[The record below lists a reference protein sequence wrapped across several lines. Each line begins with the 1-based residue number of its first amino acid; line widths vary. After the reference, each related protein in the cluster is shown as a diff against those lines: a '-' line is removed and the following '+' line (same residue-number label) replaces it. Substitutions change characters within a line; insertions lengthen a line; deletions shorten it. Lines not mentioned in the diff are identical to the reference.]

1 MMVAG
6 AIWIWIAVTAARR
19 SGATVACGLSG
30 STIDDRRNFGG
41 NQGGGMA
48 AVDIQSQEEPS
59 AQTVSA
65 VLDAAAERI
74 AAAGVENARADAEA
88 LVADA
93 LGMKPEELSVD
104 SAGEIPPEVAERD
117 RGAGARRV
125 DREPMAYILGHAP
138 FRGLE
143 IAVDARVLWPRR
155 ETELLVEV
163 GAELPEGA
171 RVHEVGTG
179 SGAIALALINERPD
193 LRVTASDL
201 SPEAA
206 EAARENAE
214 RLGLELEVTVGE
226 GLPDSLLG
234 EGVDL
239 VIANLPYVTDST
251 IFERSPEIQ
260 REPRIA
266 VTGDCGEDGLG
277 VIRGLIEET
286 PSGWRLALEHD
297 THHGP
302 AMREL
307 LRDATTLQDYE
318 GDERVTVGFAP

>member
-1 MMVAG
+1 
-6 AIWIWIAVTAARR
+6 
-19 SGATVACGLSG
+19 
-30 STIDDRRNFGG
+30 
-41 NQGGGMA
+41 MA
-48 AVDIQSQEEPS
+48 AIDVQSQDGPS
-59 AQTVSA
+59 ARTVSA
-65 VLDAAAERI
+65 VLDAAAERL
-74 AAAGVENARADAEA
+74 AAAGVENARADAEI

-93 LGMKPEELSVD
+93 MGVKPEELSVE
-104 SAGEIPPEVAERD
+104 SAGEIPADALAAIEERV
-117 RGAGARRV
+117 ARRV
-125 DREPMAYILGHAP
+125 EREPMAYILGRAP

-143 IAVDARVLWPRR
+143 VAVDERVLWPRR

-163 GAELPEGA
+163 GVELPEGA

-179 SGAIALALINERPD
+179 SGAIALALLAERPD

-201 SPEAA
+201 SPEAV

-214 RLGLELEVTVGE
+214 RLGIDLDVSVATGIPD
-226 GLPDSLLG
+226 GL

-260 REPRIA
+260 KEPRIA
-266 VTGDCGEDGLG
+266 VTGSCGEDGLG

-286 PSGWRLALEHD
+286 PSGWKLAMEHD

-302 AMREL
+302 TMREM

>member
-1 MMVAG
+1 
-6 AIWIWIAVTAARR
+6 
-19 SGATVACGLSG
+19 
-30 STIDDRRNFGG
+30 
-41 NQGGGMA
+41 MA
-48 AVDIQSQEEPS
+48 AIDVQSQEGPS
-59 AQTVSA
+59 ARTVSA
-65 VLDAAAERI
+65 VLDAAAERL
-74 AAAGVENARADAEA
+74 AAAGIDSARRDAEV

-93 LGMKPEELSVD
+93 MGVKPEQLAVAG
-104 SAGEIPPEVAERD
+104 AGEIPAEVAAAIEERV
-117 RGAGARRV
+117 ARRA
-125 DREPMAYILGHAP
+125 DREPIAYILGRTP

-143 IAVDARVLWPRR
+143 IAVDERVLWPRR

-163 GAELPEGA
+163 GVELPEGA

-179 SGAIALALINERPD
+179 SGAIALALLSERPD
-193 LRVTASDL
+193 LEVTASDL

-214 RLGLELEVTVGE
+214 RLGLPLEVTVATGIPA
-226 GLPDSLLG
+226 GL

-260 REPRIA
+260 KEPRIA

-277 VIRGLIEET
+277 VIRGLVGET
-286 PSGWRLALEHD
+286 PSGWKLAMEHD

-307 LRDATTLQDYE
+307 LRDATTLPDYE

>member
-1 MMVAG
+1 V
-6 AIWIWIAVTAARR
+6 
-19 SGATVACGLSG
+19 
-30 STIDDRRNFGG
+30 
-41 NQGGGMA
+41 A
-48 AVDIQSQEEPS
+48 AVDVRSGEEPS

-74 AAAGVENARADAEA
+74 AAAGVENARGDAEA

-93 LGMKPEELSVD
+93 MGVKPENLSVD
-104 SAGEIPPEVAERD
+104 SAGAVPAEVAAAIEERV
-117 RGAGARRV
+117 GQRV
-125 DREPMAYILGHAP
+125 EREPMAYILGRAP

-143 IAVDARVLWPRR
+143 IAVDKRVLWPRR

-163 GAELPEGA
+163 AAGLPEGA

-179 SGAIALALINERPD
+179 SGAIALALLSERPD

-214 RLGLELEVTVGE
+214 RLDLDLDVSVATGI
-226 GLPDSLLG
+226 PDRL

-260 REPRIA
+260 KEPRIA
-266 VTGDCGEDGLG
+266 VTGSCGEDGLG
-277 VIRGLIEET
+277 VIRGLIAET
-286 PSGWRLALEHD
+286 PSGWKLAMEHD

-302 AMREL
+302 AMREM

>member
-1 MMVAG
+1 MG
-6 AIWIWIAVTAARR
+6 AIDV
-19 SGATVACGLSG
+19 
-30 STIDDRRNFGG
+30 
-41 NQGGGMA
+41 
-48 AVDIQSQEEPS
+48 QSQDGPS
-59 AQTVSA
+59 ARTVSA
-65 VLDAAAERI
+65 VLDAAAERL
-74 AAAGVENARADAEA
+74 AAAGVDNARADAEI

-93 LGMKPEELSVD
+93 MGVKPEKLSVE
-104 SAGEIPPEVAERD
+104 SAGEIPADVAAAIEERV
-117 RGAGARRV
+117 ARRV
-125 DREPMAYILGHAP
+125 DREPMAYILGRAP

-143 IAVDARVLWPRR
+143 VAVDERVLWPRR

-163 GAELPEGA
+163 GVELPEAA

-179 SGAIALALINERPD
+179 SGAIALALLAERPD

-214 RLGLELEVTVGE
+214 RLGIPLEVSVATGIPD
-226 GLPDSLLG
+226 GLEDI
-234 EGVDL
+234 DL

-260 REPRIA
+260 KEPRIA
-266 VTGDCGEDGLG
+266 VTGSCGEDGLG

-286 PSGWRLALEHD
+286 PSGWKLAMEHD

-302 AMREL
+302 AMREM

>member
-1 MMVAG
+1 
-6 AIWIWIAVTAARR
+6 
-19 SGATVACGLSG
+19 
-30 STIDDRRNFGG
+30 
-41 NQGGGMA
+41 MA
-48 AVDIQSQEEPS
+48 AIDIQSQEEPS
-59 AQTVSA
+59 ARTVSA
-65 VLDAAAERI
+65 VLDDAAERI
-74 AAAGVENARADAEA
+74 AAAGVDKARADAEV

-93 LGMKPEELSVD
+93 LGVKPEELRVD
-104 SAGEIPPEVAERD
+104 GAGEVPPQVVEAIEGRVR
-117 RGAGARRV
+117 RRV
-125 DREPMAYILGHAP
+125 DREPMAYILGRAA
-138 FRGLE
+138 FRKLE
-143 IAVDARVLWPRR
+143 IAVDERVLWPRR

-163 GAELPEGA
+163 GADLPEGA

-179 SGAIALALINERPD
+179 SGAIALALVSERPD

-201 SPEAA
+201 SPEAV
-206 EAARENAE
+206 EAARENAQ
-214 RLGLELEVTVGE
+214 RLGLDLDVSVAI
-226 GLPDSLLG
+226 GLPDDL

-260 REPRIA
+260 KEPRIA
-266 VTGDCGEDGLG
+266 VTGSCGEDGLG

-286 PSGWRLALEHD
+286 PSGWRMAMEHD

>member
-1 MMVAG
+1 
-6 AIWIWIAVTAARR
+6 
-19 SGATVACGLSG
+19 
-30 STIDDRRNFGG
+30 
-41 NQGGGMA
+41 MA
-48 AVDIQSQEEPS
+48 AIDIQSEGAS
-59 AQTVSA
+59 AKTVSA
-65 VLDAAAERI
+65 TLDAAAERI
-74 AAAGVENARADAEA
+74 AAAGVENARADAES

-93 LGMKPEELSVD
+93 MGMKPEELSVESGD
-104 SAGEIPPEVAERD
+104 VVDAEVAAAIEERVL
-117 RGAGARRV
+117 RRI

-143 IAVDARVLWPRR
+143 IAVDERVLWPRR

-163 GAELPEGA
+163 AADLPQGS

-179 SGAIALALINERPD
+179 SGAIALALISERPD

-214 RLGLELEVTVGE
+214 RLGLDLDVTVE
-226 GLPDSLLG
+226 VGLPDSL
-234 EGVDL
+234 EDVDL

-277 VIRGLIEET
+277 VIRGLIAET
-286 PSGWRLALEHD
+286 PSGWKLAMEHD

-302 AMREL
+302 AMREM
-307 LRDATTLQDYE
+307 LRDATTLQDHE

>member
-1 MMVAG
+1 
-6 AIWIWIAVTAARR
+6 
-19 SGATVACGLSG
+19 
-30 STIDDRRNFGG
+30 
-41 NQGGGMA
+41 MA
-48 AVDIQSQEEPS
+48 AIDVESHEGPS
-59 AQTVSA
+59 AGTVGA

-74 AAAGVENARADAEA
+74 AAAGVENARADAEV

-93 LGMKPEELSVD
+93 LGVKPSQLSVE
-104 SAGEIPPEVAERD
+104 SAGEISPEVAAKIE
-117 RGAGARRV
+117 ALVARRV
-125 DREPMAYILGHAP
+125 DREPMAYVLGRAP

-143 IAVDARVLWPRR
+143 IAVDERVLWPRR

-179 SGAIALALINERPD
+179 SGAISLALMSERPD

-201 SPEAA
+201 SPEAV

-214 RLGLELEVTVGE
+214 RLGLEFDVRVAT
-226 GLPDSLLG
+226 GLPGDL

-239 VIANLPYVTDST
+239 VIANLPYVTDET
-251 IFERSPEIQ
+251 IFDRSPEIQ
-260 REPRIA
+260 KEPRIA
-266 VTGDCGEDGLG
+266 VTGDCGADGLG
-277 VIRGLIEET
+277 VIRGLISET
-286 PSGWRLALEHD
+286 PSGWRMALEHD

-307 LRDATTLQDYE
+307 LRDATTLPDYE
-318 GDERVTVGFAP
+318 GNDRVSVGFAP

>member
-1 MMVAG
+1 
-6 AIWIWIAVTAARR
+6 
-19 SGATVACGLSG
+19 
-30 STIDDRRNFGG
+30 
-41 NQGGGMA
+41 MA
-48 AVDIQSQEEPS
+48 AVDIQSQEGPS
-59 AQTVSA
+59 ARTVSA
-65 VLDAAAERI
+65 VLDDAAERI

-93 LGMKPEELSVD
+93 FGVEPQQLSVD
-104 SAGEIPPEVAERD
+104 SAGEVPAEVAAAIEERV
-117 RGAGARRV
+117 ARRV

-138 FRGLE
+138 FRSLE
-143 IAVDARVLWPRR
+143 IAVDKRVLWPRR

-163 GAELPEGA
+163 GTELPEGA

-179 SGAIALALINERPD
+179 SGAIALALLSERPD
-193 LRVTASDL
+193 LRITASDL

-214 RLGLELEVTVGE
+214 RLGLPLEVTVATGIPD
-226 GLPDSLLG
+226 GLADI
-234 EGVDL
+234 DL
-239 VIANLPYVTDST
+239 IIANLPYVTDST

-260 REPRIA
+260 KEPRIA
-266 VTGDCGEDGLG
+266 VTGSCGEDGLG
-277 VIRGLIEET
+277 VIRGLIAET
-286 PSGWRLALEHD
+286 PSGWKLAMEHD

-302 AMREL
+302 AMREM

>member
-1 MMVAG
+1 MATVD
-6 AIWIWIAVTAARR
+6 TQREDPAAR
-19 SGATVACGLSG
+19 
-30 STIDDRRNFGG
+30 
-41 NQGGGMA
+41 
-48 AVDIQSQEEPS
+48 
-59 AQTVSA
+59 TVSA
-65 VLDAAAERI
+65 VLDDAAERL
-74 AAAGVENARADAEA
+74 AAAGVTDARADAEVI
-88 LVADA
+88 VAEA
-93 LGMKPEELSVD
+93 LGVKPEQLTVE
-104 SAGEIPPEVAERD
+104 SAGEIDPRVAEEIEDHVR
-117 RGAGARRV
+117 RRV
-125 DREPMAYILGHAP
+125 EREPMAYVLGHAP

-143 IAVDARVLWPRR
+143 IAVDERVLWPRR

-163 GAELPEGA
+163 GSKLPEGA

-179 SGAIALALINERPD
+179 SGAIALALMHERPD

-201 SPEAA
+201 SPEAV

-214 RLGLELEVTVGE
+214 RLGLDLDVSVGV
-226 GLPDSLLG
+226 GLPDEL

-260 REPRIA
+260 REPKIA

-277 VIRGLIEET
+277 VIRGLIAET
-286 PSGWRLALEHD
+286 PSGWQLAMEHD

-302 AMREL
+302 AMREM
-307 LRDATTLQDYE
+307 LRDATTLRDYE

>member
-1 MMVAG
+1 
-6 AIWIWIAVTAARR
+6 
-19 SGATVACGLSG
+19 
-30 STIDDRRNFGG
+30 
-41 NQGGGMA
+41 MA
-48 AVDIQSQEEPS
+48 AVEIQNQEGPS
-59 AQTVSA
+59 ARTLSA
-65 VLDAAAERI
+65 VLDAAAERLS
-74 AAAGVENARADAEA
+74 AAGVENARADAEV

-93 LGMKPEELSVD
+93 MGVKPEELSVE
-104 SAGEIPPEVAERD
+104 SAGEIPADVAAAIEERV
-117 RGAGARRV
+117 ARRV
-125 DREPMAYILGHAP
+125 DREPMAYILGRAP
-138 FRGLE
+138 FRTLE
-143 IAVDARVLWPRR
+143 VAVDERVLWPRR

-163 GAELPEGA
+163 AVDLPEGA

-179 SGAIALALINERPD
+179 SGAIALALLAERPD
-193 LRVTASDL
+193 LKVTASDL

-214 RLGLELEVTVGE
+214 RLAIPLEVSVATGIPE
-226 GLPDSLLG
+226 GL

-260 REPRIA
+260 KEPRIA

-277 VIRGLIEET
+277 VIRGLIAET
-286 PSGWRLALEHD
+286 PSGWKLAMEHD
-297 THHGP
+297 THHGST
-302 AMREL
+302 MREM

>member
-1 MMVAG
+1 MT
-6 AIWIWIAVTAARR
+6 AIDV
-19 SGATVACGLSG
+19 
-30 STIDDRRNFGG
+30 
-41 NQGGGMA
+41 
-48 AVDIQSQEEPS
+48 QSQGEPS
-59 AQTVSA
+59 ARTISA

-74 AAAGVENARADAEA
+74 AAAGVENARRDAEV

-93 LGMKPEELSVD
+93 LGVEPEQLSVD
-104 SAGEIPPEVAERD
+104 SAGEVPADVAAAIEERV
-117 RGAGARRV
+117 ARRV
-125 DREPMAYILGHAP
+125 DREPIAYILGRAP
-138 FRGLE
+138 FRNLE
-143 IAVDARVLWPRR
+143 VAVDERVLWPRR

-163 GAELPEGA
+163 GVELPEGA

-179 SGAIALALINERPD
+179 SGAIALALLSERPD

-201 SPEAA
+201 SPEAV

-214 RLGLELEVTVGE
+214 RLGIPLEISVGTGIPD
-226 GLPDSLLG
+226 GL

-260 REPRIA
+260 KEPRIA
-266 VTGDCGEDGLG
+266 VTGSCGEDGLG
-277 VIRGLIEET
+277 VIRGLIGET
-286 PSGWRLALEHD
+286 PSGWKLAMEHD

-302 AMREL
+302 AMREM